1 MMVATYFPNYYL
13 GVHAFPIPYSS
24 SPDFLIFSIL
34 SIYVSSWR
42 YICCSHF
49 KIDIDFVNL
58 DFFLFVLR
66 PSCIMGKVRKF
77 EKRKTWQ
84 SSSSVFT
91 KDCKCSFQ
99 SVFSEISGVSF
110 IRLHKVTP
118 KDYNKNSLK
127 WLIRNGYLSEHNKC
141 FCNAPWNMPK
151 INYMKVVEQWM

>member
-58 DFFLFVLR
+58 DFFCLFLGPHALWER
-66 PSCIMGKVRKF
+66 LGNLKK
-77 EKRKTWQ
+77 EKLDNQ
-84 SSSSVFT
+84 VA
-91 KDCKCSFQ
+91 
-99 SVFSEISGVSF
+99 VFSQKIASVPSKVYFRKYLEFHLYVYIKSHQKTTTKILLSG
-110 IRLHKVTP
+110 
-118 KDYNKNSLK
+118 
-127 WLIRNGYLSEHNKC
+127 
-141 FCNAPWNMPK
+141 
-151 INYMKVVEQWM
+151 